1 MNRFFIILA
10 IAISLYSCKKESA
23 APEISAENSYLK
35 FETDGKKY
43 EFSDPTK
50 LTIANVSESLCTNSC
65 YRSMYILL
73 ANNTATSLNLVI
85 LSKTDK
91 NIKAEPYNTV
101 SPQIESSANQAS
113 SPITYSIGNIFFN
126 QTNYIDNGQGAG
138 EFTKVEITSIQN
150 GFACGTFS
158 ACFTD
163 LSNNAFHKL
172 LITKGEFKH
181 IRVVE

>member
-23 APEISAENSYLK
+23 APVVSAENSYLK
-35 FETDGKKY
+35 FEVDGSKY
-43 EFSDPTK
+43 EFTDPTK

-65 YRSMYILL
+65 YKSMYILL

-85 LSKTDK
+85 LSKTEK
-91 NIKAEPYNTV
+91 NIKAEPYNSV
-101 SPQIESSANQAS
+101 SPEKENSVSQSNT
-113 SPITYSIGNIFFN
+113 PVTYSLGNIFFN
-126 QTNYIDNGQGAG
+126 QTNYIDNKQGAG

-150 GFACGTFS
+150 GFAYGIFS

-172 LITKGEFKH
+172 LLTKGEFKH
-181 IRVVE
+181 IRIIE